1 MTRPMPSFEVYKES
15 FWAGA
20 HFLRYKD
27 GSPAETMHG
36 HNWRVRFYI
45 KCTHRD
51 EKDLVVDFF
60 DMDRELLKVRDRFH
74 FKVVNEVPPFDR
86 LSPSAENLAHY
97 FLQELGKVFDSDRT
111 WVSRVM
117 VWELHDSVAIV
128 ESDRK
133 G

>member
-1 MTRPMPSFEVYKES
+1 MPTFEVFRETV
-15 FWAGA
+15 WAGA

-36 HNWRVRFYI
+36 HNWRVRFFI
-45 KCTHRD
+45 KCNGRT

-60 DMDRELLKVRDRFH
+60 DMERELYKVRDRLA
-74 FKVVNEVPPFDR
+74 FKIVNEVPPFDKI
-86 LSPSAENLAHY
+86 SPSAENLANY
-97 FLQELGKVFDSDRT
+97 YLQELSKVFDSERV

-117 VWELHDSVAIV
+117 VWEMEDCCAIV

-133 G
+133 S